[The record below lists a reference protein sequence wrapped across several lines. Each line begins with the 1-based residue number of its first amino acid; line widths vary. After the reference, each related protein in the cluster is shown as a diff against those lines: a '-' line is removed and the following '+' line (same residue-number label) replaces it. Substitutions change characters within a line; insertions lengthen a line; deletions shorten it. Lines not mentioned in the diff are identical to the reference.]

1 MLKILGAFAES
12 SPISRL
18 CSSCSPLISARYDRD
33 SSGAGVAKLDE
44 FNAMLKELYGKR
56 YSKNTTAVNLLRH
69 INQMTKRRD
78 TDEVDVEAFAEFCRT
93 HPAMLMP
100 AFAMQTTMRERI
112 MGGAWWDRRSNERVK
127 VGRHT
132 MRIHDLL
139 KAHLQEDAFHSFMR
153 AVDSD
158 GKAMKRDADKHRD
171 WKSATEVTGTVA
183 QRRRKSGQHELQDR
197 PLDKY
202 SRSSARGASRVLMI
216 PARCGRIRTPPCDGV
231 VRIKAAGPRSLRL
244 PALGGGAEGA
254 PGPRRGA
261 QEAPR
266 RARRPAAEGRRGW
279 CWGCARRRATLPRL
293 VCDKPCGY
301 LRDARARRRREGGAQ
316 PVVAAAHRACHQC
329 IRARPSG
336 CRIHSSIQ
344 CMRTRSSGIASER
357 VERYGRLQRSSGDL
371 VVGPPNLV
379 AERLRL

>member
-1 MLKILGAFAES
+1 MFAFD
-12 SPISRL
+12 L
-18 CSSCSPLISARYDRD
+18 YDRD
-33 SSGAGVAKLDE
+33 SSGAIDSDE
-44 FNAMLKELYGKR
+44 FNAMLRELYGKR

-158 GKAMKRDADKHRD
+158 GNAMKRDADKHRD
-171 WKSATEVTGTVA
+171 WKSATEITGTVA

-202 SRSSARGASRVLMI
+202 SRSSARRRVKSLDDT
-216 PARCGRIRTPPCDGV
+216 RK
-231 VRIKAAGPRSLRL
+231 VRPDQNAAV
-244 PALGGGAEGA
+244 
-254 PGPRRGA
+254 
-261 QEAPR
+261 R
-266 RARRPAAEGRRGW
+266 RASFEAKPRGREAFGSRLSAAVRKERQDRAEERKKLLGALDGLPRKVGEA
-279 CWGCARRRATLPRL
+279 GVGAARRRATF
-293 VCDKPCGY
+293 
-301 LRDARARRRREGGAQ
+301 
-316 PVVAAAHRACHQC
+316 
-329 IRARPSG
+329 S
-336 CRIHSSIQ
+336 
-344 CMRTRSSGIASER
+344 
-357 VERYGRLQRSSGDL
+357 
-371 VVGPPNLV
+371 
-379 AERLRL
+379 